1 LVCYEAGKEAGGD
14 DSALIAP
21 IMIPKRNQREQI
33 VAEHYRPMFANAYKF
48 AKRCYY
54 ADSRNP
60 SHEEELGFIRGALEN
75 SKSLS
80 PFESDL
86 FEGCY
91 EVLFRVVDDASIL
104 YKHFERSERVD
115 DLVEQVDAYYNR
127 IGLLVE
133 RLLSQGD
140 SVEAVAGLLGVSVYE
155 IERRIAYM
163 KQVA

>member
-33 VAEHYRPMFANAYKF
+33 VAEHYRPMFSRAYKF

-54 ADSRNP
+54 ADTRNP
-60 SHEEELGFIRGALEN
+60 SHEEELGFIGGALEQ

-80 PFESDL
+80 PFESDI
-86 FEGCY
+86 FEGCHK
-91 EVLFRVVDDASIL
+91 VLFRAVDDASVL
-104 YKHFERSERVD
+104 YNHFERSERVD
-115 DLVEQVDAYYNR
+115 GLVEQVDTYYNR
-127 IGLLVE
+127 TGILVE
-133 RLLSQGD
+133 RLISQGD

-155 IERRIAYM
+155 IERRIACM